1 MYAVFGLKSLVIGVL
16 ALILLVFL
24 GVTWQERPDDVTGL
38 VSLLWRVASLTI
50 GAIFLLG
57 NIRPVF
63 RWIWKA
69 AEACSD
75 SLFPDL
81 TGIWKGQLR
90 SNISVHEALQ
100 NAANSRERTFNAF
113 DPDDVNSVELEQ
125 FEAVMSIKAT
135 LNRITVNMTVQ
146 GRNGE
151 SRSYSLMCKPRVSA
165 HDEPHRLTYVY
176 VSQLSEPS
184 GDDESNH
191 IGAAELEVLHKD
203 GQLILSGFYW
213 TARNWRNG
221 RNTAGTLRFVRT

>member
-24 GVTWQERPDDVTGL
+24 GVTWQERPDDEMGL

-100 NAANSRERTFNAF
+100 NAANSRERTF
-113 DPDDVNSVELEQ
+113 
-125 FEAVMSIKAT
+125 I
-135 LNRITVNMTVQ
+135 R
-146 GRNGE
+146 
-151 SRSYSLMCKPRVSA
+151 
-165 HDEPHRLTYVY
+165 
-176 VSQLSEPS
+176 
-184 GDDESNH
+184 
-191 IGAAELEVLHKD
+191 AAELEVLHKND
-203 GQLILSGFYW
+203 QLILSGFYW